1 MFKIDSDMINLI
13 GCNKENFFELL
24 KLMNYRPKKTL
35 KNKED
40 FFIYQ
45 PDLINKKN
53 KKIVNKSRKSSPFGK
68 LSELRFR

>member
-1 MFKIDSDMINLI
+1 MINLI